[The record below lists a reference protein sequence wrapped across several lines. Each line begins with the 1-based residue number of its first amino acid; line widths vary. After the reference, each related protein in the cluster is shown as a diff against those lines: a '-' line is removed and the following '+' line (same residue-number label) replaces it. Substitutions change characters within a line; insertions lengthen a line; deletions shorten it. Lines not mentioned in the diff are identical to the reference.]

1 MSDLKEQAKKI
12 IAKGKALG
20 DVELINMGLDML
32 DGVDTSVADEYFH
45 KDLLDEKIQ
54 LAKTPLVDR
63 IPSIIPTPSQRQHMG
78 VAASKIDITD
88 QFRVKKESVISAK
101 YGKKVSVLVGERNNK
116 FIDDGNDSSDL
127 KGKTPDFKPTE
138 RNRKVKKVAATCQV
152 CGKVEHVNEIFTVGR
167 EFYRCES
174 CVLKGKS

>member
-20 DVELINMGLDML
+20 DAELINMGLEML
-32 DGVDTSVADEYFH
+32 DDFDAS

-54 LAKTPLVDR
+54 LAKTPLIDR
-63 IPSIIPTPSQRQHMG
+63 IPSIIPTPSQREHM
-78 VAASKIDITD
+78 VAASSKSDITD

-127 KGKTPDFKPTE
+127 RGKTPDFKPTE

>member
-20 DVELINMGLDML
+20 DVELINMGLEML
-32 DGVDTSVADEYFH
+32 DGFDAS

-54 LAKTPLVDR
+54 LAKTPLIDR

>member
-1 MSDLKEQAKKI
+1 MKTWGEIKVMSDLKEQAKKI
-12 IAKGKALG
+12 IAKGKLLN

-32 DGVDTSVADEYFH
+32 ESIGTSDSAIEP
-45 KDLLDEKIQ
+45 
-54 LAKTPLVDR
+54 AKEAPTA
-63 IPSIIPTPSQRQHMG
+63 IIN
-78 VAASKIDITD
+78 KFDITD
-88 QFRVKKESVISAK
+88 QFRVRKESVIAAK

>member
-20 DVELINMGLDML
+20 DVELINMGLEML
-32 DGVDTSVADEYFH
+32 DGFDAS

-54 LAKTPLVDR
+54 LAKTALVDR

>member
-20 DVELINMGLDML
+20 DVELINMGLEML
-32 DGVDTSVADEYFH
+32 DGFDTS

-63 IPSIIPTPSQRQHMG
+63 IPSTIPTPSQRQHMG
-78 VAASKIDITD
+78 AASSKFDITD
-88 QFRVKKESVISAK
+88 QFRVNKESVISAK

-152 CGKVEHVNEIFTVGR
+152 CGKVEHVNEIFIVGR

-174 CVLKGKS
+174 CLLKGKS

>member
-20 DVELINMGLDML
+20 DVELINMGLEML
-32 DGVDTSVADEYFH
+32 DGFDAA

-63 IPSIIPTPSQRQHMG
+63 IPSIIPTPNQRQHMR
-78 VAASKIDITD
+78 AASSKIDITD
-88 QFRVKKESVISAK
+88 QFRVNKESVISAK

-116 FIDDGNDSSDL
+116 FTDDGTEASDL
-127 KGKTPDFKPTE
+127 KGKTPEFTPAE
-138 RNRKVKKVAATCQV
+138 RSRKVKTVSATCQV
-152 CGKVEHVNEIFTVGR
+152 CGKVEKVNEIFTIGR
-167 EFYRCES
+167 EVYRCES
-174 CVLKGKS
+174 CLLKGKS

>member
-20 DVELINMGLDML
+20 DAELINMGLEML
-32 DGVDTSVADEYFH
+32 DGFDAS

-63 IPSIIPTPSQRQHMG
+63 IPSIIPTPSQRLHMG
-78 VAASKIDITD
+78 VASSKFDITD
-88 QFRVKKESVISAK
+88 QFRVKKESVISTK
-101 YGKKVSVLVGERNNK
+101 YGKKVSVLAGERNNQ
-116 FIDDGNDSSDL
+116 FNDDGTEAAEQR
-127 KGKTPDFKPTE
+127 GKTPDFKPAE

>member
-32 DGVDTSVADEYFH
+32 DGFDAA

-54 LAKTPLVDR
+54 LAKTPLIDR
-63 IPSIIPTPSQRQHMG
+63 IPSIIPTPSQRQHMK
-78 VAASKIDITD
+78 AASSKFDITD
-88 QFRVKKESVISAK
+88 QFRVNKESVISAK
-101 YGKKVSVLVGERNNK
+101 YGKKVSVLVSERNNK
-116 FIDDGNDSSDL
+116 FTDDGVEAKDIE
-127 KGKTPDFKPTE
+127 TPSVQPTE
-138 RNRKVKKVAATCQV
+138 RSRKSIDAVKVEQKCEV
-152 CGKVEHVNEIFTVGR
+152 CGKAEKVLPLYAR

-174 CVLKGKS
+174 CLLKGKS

>member
-20 DVELINMGLDML
+20 DVELINMGLEML
-32 DGVDTSVADEYFH
+32 DGFDAS

-63 IPSIIPTPSQRQHMG
+63 IPSIIPTPNQRQHMG
-78 VAASKIDITD
+78 VASSKFDITD
-88 QFRVKKESVISAK
+88 QFRVNKESVISAK

>member
-12 IAKGKALG
+12 IAKGKLLN
-20 DVELINMGLDML
+20 DLELINMGLDML
-32 DGVDTSVADEYFH
+32 ESIATSDNVVEP
-45 KDLLDEKIQ
+45 
-54 LAKTPLVDR
+54 AKE
-63 IPSIIPTPSQRQHMG
+63 IPTTLIN
-78 VAASKIDITD
+78 KFDITD

-116 FIDDGNDSSDL
+116 FTDDGIDASDL
-127 KGKTPDFKPTE
+127 KGKTPEFKPTE
-138 RNRKVKKVAATCQV
+138 RNRKVKKVSATCQV
-152 CGKVEHVNEIFTVGR
+152 CGKVEKVNEIFTIGR

>member
-20 DVELINMGLDML
+20 DAELINMGLEML
-32 DGVDTSVADEYFH
+32 DDFDAS

-54 LAKTPLVDR
+54 LAKTPLIDR
-63 IPSIIPTPSQRQHMG
+63 IPSIIPTPSQREHM
-78 VAASKIDITD
+78 VAASSKSDITD

-127 KGKTPDFKPTE
+127 RGKTPDFKPTE

-174 CVLKGKS
+174 CLLKGKS

>member
-20 DVELINMGLDML
+20 DVELINMGLEML
-32 DGVDTSVADEYFH
+32 DGFDAS

-54 LAKTPLVDR
+54 LAKTPLIDR
-63 IPSIIPTPSQRQHMG
+63 IPSIIPTPSQREHM
-78 VAASKIDITD
+78 VAASSKSDITD

>member
-20 DVELINMGLDML
+20 DAELINMGLEML
-32 DGVDTSVADEYFH
+32 DSVDTSVADEYFH

-63 IPSIIPTPSQRQHMG
+63 IPSIIPTPSQRLHMG
-78 VAASKIDITD
+78 VASSKFDITD

>member
-20 DVELINMGLDML
+20 DVELINMGLEML
-32 DGVDTSVADEYFH
+32 DGFDAS

-54 LAKTPLVDR
+54 LAKTPLIDR
-63 IPSIIPTPSQRQHMG
+63 IPPIIPTPSQRQHME
-78 VAASKIDITD
+78 VAGSKIDITD

>member
-20 DVELINMGLDML
+20 DAELINMGLEML
-32 DGVDTSVADEYFH
+32 DDFDAS

-54 LAKTPLVDR
+54 LAKTPLIDR
-63 IPSIIPTPSQRQHMG
+63 IPSIIPTPIQREHM
-78 VAASKIDITD
+78 VAASSKFDITD
-88 QFRVKKESVISAK
+88 QFRVKKESVISTK
-101 YGKKVSVLVGERNNK
+101 YGKKVSVLAGERNNQ
-116 FIDDGNDSSDL
+116 FNDDGTEAAEQR
-127 KGKTPDFKPTE
+127 GKTPDFKPAE

>member
-20 DVELINMGLDML
+20 DAELINMGLEML
-32 DGVDTSVADEYFH
+32 DDFDAS

-54 LAKTPLVDR
+54 LAKTPLIDR
-63 IPSIIPTPSQRQHMG
+63 IPSIIPTPSQREHM
-78 VAASKIDITD
+78 VAASSKSDITD